1 MSKITNLNILYYITS
16 GLKHIRVYDKPFC
29 INYHLKNQEKNYNLN
44 LIKSILEKD
53 QIDISI
59 IDEYR
64 YLDKNKNGF
73 IQIKESFLY
82 PIESDELILQIHIA
96 KQKNKNIV
104 EIESSFNNMTKQIK
118 ELEDKKNIGKNYK
131 NDNIDLYFL
140 YASPMVSIKKE
151 DEYEEE
157 YRPINYRP
165 EIRYL
170 YNIFENSKKEYN
182 CIFEC
187 ANEKN

>member
-82 PIESDELILQIHIA
+82 PIESNELILQIHII

-104 EIESSFNNMTKQIK
+104 EIESSFNNMAKQIK

-140 YASPMVSIKKE
+140 YASPMVSIKK
-151 DEYEEE
+151 
-157 YRPINYRP
+157 
-165 EIRYL
+165 
-170 YNIFENSKKEYN
+170 
-182 CIFEC
+182 
-187 ANEKN
+187 